1 MRMKSLCI
9 VFLIVVLVEICHSFL
24 PLVQKYG
31 KKKVPT
37 SLLSRLGRENN
48 DHLLTMYLDS
58 DSYKSGRMTTNDFE
72 NYWNLIR
79 SEATDL
85 SGSDI
90 KATAMLSNS
99 VLSHDTLS
107 DAIMDYVSSHLA
119 SAYLSSAQIRN
130 IFAETRDK
138 NPNISSLWAMDLMA
152 SSLRDKMLP
161 NSLSTLLFSKGYHA
175 LVTHRIASALW
186 YSGRD
191 GLARYLQSTGSRVF
205 NIDIHPACQV
215 GARCYFSSGA
225 GMVIGETSVIGD
237 DCSISHSVTLGSNGK
252 ESGNRH
258 PKLGKGVYVAPMC
271 TLLGN
276 IPIGDGCVVTAG
288 SVVTKPVES
297 FSKVG
302 GVPAKLI
309 SKHSQEEI
317 ECLRIG
323 RSNSLTDDPEVGLG
337 HDFYI

>member
-1 MRMKSLCI
+1 MTPSTIIILFISLISSTVC
-9 VFLIVVLVEICHSFL
+9 FL
-24 PLVQKYG
+24 PFNKRMGSFRQTFLQ
-31 KKKVPT
+31 
-37 SLLSRLGRENN
+37 SRLGRENN

-58 DSYKSGRMTTNDFE
+58 DSYKSGIMTTNDFE

-79 SEATDL
+79 SEANDL
-85 SGSDI
+85 SGTDI
-90 KATAMLSNS
+90 KATAILSNA
-99 VLSHDTLS
+99 VLSHHSLS
-107 DAIMDYVSSHLA
+107 DAIMDYVSSHLE

-130 IFAETRDK
+130 IFAETRDR
-138 NPNISSLWAMDLMA
+138 NSNISSLWAMDLMA

-161 NSLSTLLFSKGYHA
+161 NSMSTLLFSKGYHA

-191 GLARYLQSTGSRVF
+191 GLARYIQSTGSRVF
-205 NIDIHPACQV
+205 NIDIHPACKV
-215 GARCYFSSGA
+215 GARCFFSSGA

-258 PKLGKGVYVAPMC
+258 PKLGRGVYLAPMS

-276 IPIGDGCVVTAG
+276 IPIGDGCVVNAG

-297 FSKVG
+297 YTRVG
-302 GVPAKLI
+302 GVPAKFI
-309 SKHSQEEI
+309 SKHSPEEV
-317 ECLRIG
+317 E
-323 RSNSLTDDPEVGLG
+323 SLQVGKSSTQDTAELD
-337 HDFYI
+337 HDHHFFI